1 MNNIAIDNQKAFI
14 KTQNCIKCGHCVA
27 ICPKFAVSMS
37 GFEDAPVEIKKTTV
51 LNPAHLLE
59 ALRSRRSIRHFK
71 NRPVE
76 PEILKQIIEAGRLTP
91 TAENA
96 QNVSY
101 IVLQNEKKQ
110 YEKIAVR
117 FFKRLLP
124 LARLIDPTAKNI
136 IIDDHFLFKKAPA
149 AILVLSKNKING
161 ALAASNMA
169 LMAEAHGLG
178 VLYSGFFT
186 IAANYSLTLHK
197 ELCLKQK
204 VVTTLVL
211 GYPNVTYHRTAQKEA
226 AVVQYL

>member
-1 MNNIAIDNQKAFI
+1 MQ
-14 KTQNCIKCGHCVA
+14 TLRCHL
-27 ICPKFAVSMS
+27 P
-37 GFEDAPVEIKKTTV
+37 EIRCFYVRIWGCTGRNKKTTV

-59 ALRSRRSIRHFK
+59 ALKSRRSIRHFK

-76 PEILKQIIEAGRLTP
+76 PEILKQIIETGRLTP

-124 LARLIDPTAKNI
+124 LARLIAPTAKNI

-149 AILVLSKNKING
+149 AIPVLSKDKING

-169 LMAEAHGLG
+169 LMAETHSLG
-178 VLYSGFFT
+178 VL
-186 IAANYSLTLHK
+186 
-197 ELCLKQK
+197 
-204 VVTTLVL
+204 
-211 GYPNVTYHRTAQKEA
+211 
-226 AVVQYL
+226 